1 MIYIDLDGVCADFNK
16 AVLKYTGKPYNG
28 KETWSILEN
37 IPRLFYNLD
46 VMQDAKESVSKLIDT
61 YGYRNVEI
69 STALPLQTKE
79 LVSAQVDK
87 VQWVHTKIDPMIQ
100 VNCVPN
106 WRFKKYFV
114 QSSNDIL
121 IDDMARNVEEWEE
134 SGGIGILHTSW
145 SNTLNILGIE
155 Q

>member
-1 MIYIDLDGVCADFNK
+1 MIYVDLDGVCADFNK

-46 VMQDAKESVSKLIDT
+46 VMQGAQESVNKLIDT
-61 YGYRNVEI
+61 YGYRNVQI
-69 STALPLQTKE
+69 LTALPLQTKE

-87 VQWVHTKIDPMIQ
+87 VQWVHDKINSMIQ

-114 QSSNDIL
+114 MQEDDIL
-121 IDDMARNVEEWEE
+121 IDDMPRNIKEWDEA
-134 SGGIGILHTSW
+134 GGIGILHVSW
-145 SNTLNILGIE
+145 KDTMQRLKF
-155 Q
+155 